1 MTKYGAKTVIELT
14 DTTFTRELLD
24 KTTFFQI
31 AEGGAMGEPG
41 GIWFVT
47 EDSQIYHANYCFG
60 NLSAQTISTAFPV
73 IDQCRFGLF
82 GLNSTV
88 PDGWQ
93 YVNLGFGNH
102 LLVRQDRYESFAPLI
117 ASYKSP
123 GEIYQT
129 WMEHAVSVN

>member
-1 MTKYGAKTVIELT
+1 MLETKTVHALT
-14 DTTFTRELLD
+14 NRTFTKALLD

-41 GIWFVT
+41 GIWFLT
-47 EDSQIYHANYCFG
+47 EDNQIYHANYCFG
-60 NLSAQTISTAFPV
+60 DLTEKTISSAFPV
-73 IDQCRFGLF
+73 IDQCSFGLF
-82 GLNSTV
+82 GFDSKV

-117 ASYKSP
+117 TVYKSP
-123 GEIYQT
+123 GEVYEH
-129 WMEHAVSVN
+129 WLEHAVAVN